1 MKKGNGFSLNDF
13 DLDIE
18 KSMGSGGS
26 IEPNWKSKSL
36 CTPGCITGVLQGC
49 FLKTLTCG
57 CHIGFGEGK

>member
-1 MKKGNGFSLNDF
+1 
-13 DLDIE
+13 
-18 KSMGSGGS
+18 MGSGGS
-26 IEPNWKSKSL
+26 IEPNRKSKSL